1 MFSVFESFFRA
12 SLEREEKGAQELQ
25 KSVFS
30 HFADSCTIVARAR
43 AVRMSPGATPEAQGA
58 RRSGR
63 AEGTRRGL
71 SARRNPRRGKRVNPL
86 PDVLWYTTIGSGT
99 PPASAPEPPGYRS

>member
-12 SLEREEKGAQELQ
+12 SLEREERPPGIA

-71 SARRNPRRGKRVNPL
+71 SARRNLRRGKRVNCKKPWARRG
-86 PDVLWYTTIGSGT
+86 VAFRFRFCV
-99 PPASAPEPPGYRS
+99 ASAFCFR

>member
-12 SLEREEKGAQELQ
+12 SLRSSARKGAQEMR

-43 AVRMSPGATPEAQGA
+43 AVRMSHGMSPGATPEAQGA
-58 RRSGR
+58 RRKWPGGGYTAWTER
-63 AEGTRRGL
+63 ATK
-71 SARRNPRRGKRVNPL
+71 S
-86 PDVLWYTTIGSGT
+86 
-99 PPASAPEPPGYRS
+99 PGWEKG

>member
-12 SLEREEKGAQELQ
+12 SLEREESRQELQ

-30 HFADSCTIVARAR
+30 HFTDSCTIVARAR

-71 SARRNPRRGKRVNPL
+71 SARRKPRV
-86 PDVLWYTTIGSGT
+86 
-99 PPASAPEPPGYRS
+99 GY